1 MMKFSAIFS
10 AQLIVSA
17 VALSMGGAADAQDRV
32 STEPAASF
40 IRVSNIGCVD
50 GMPAP
55 PWTQTC
61 SPAASANAAYAA
73 VPQRARTHATRKD
86 AAQ

>member
-1 MMKFSAIFS
+1 MMKFSAIFG

-17 VALSMGGAADAQDRV
+17 VALSMGSAAYAQDRV

-40 IRVSNIGCVD
+40 VRTSDIGCVN

-61 SPAASANAAYAA
+61 APTTSAAYAA
-73 VPQRARTHATRKD
+73 LPQRAKPHATRKN
-86 AAQ
+86 AVQ